1 MATPK
6 GSQTLWRANL
16 IVACG
21 TALSRVTGLIRIII
35 FGVMIGQTALA
46 DAYDA
51 ANNAPNVVYEL
62 LLGGVLAASLVPLFT
77 RYIQDG
83 DDDSVNAISSFAVV
97 ALATITTLA
106 LLASPLIFRVFS
118 LNTSSEINVA
128 LFRSTGTS
136 LTRLFII
143 QIFFYGLTAIASA
156 ILNSKRRFF
165 AAAWTPVIANL
176 VTIFTLLAIPR
187 VTSIKPPTISEVS
200 LNRSLQLLLGL
211 GSTSGIIAMT
221 LFMVIALTRSGVR
234 LKWNFDLNH
243 PAVKKLLKLSG
254 WAVGYVVANQI
265 SLIVIKNLASPGSG
279 NVDAYSKAYTFF
291 SLPHG
296 LLAVSIATT
305 FVPDLARAAT
315 NLDLAKF
322 HEKFI
327 AGIRLTALVTIPA
340 AFGMFVLARPLV
352 AMLLQHGNFN
362 SLASQNT
369 ARALSGFAIGLAGFS
384 VYLFVLRGFY
394 TNSDTRTPF
403 WINLFENALNIVF
416 AILLVD
422 HFDVFGLGLAFSLAY
437 LISAV
442 VALFM
447 MQRKSLGFSAN
458 SLLAGLIPI
467 LISAGVMAI
476 CVRLGSMLFTNHD
489 SAVGLNAAMQVLCG
503 SLIGVTIYVA
513 MLYLF
518 QVSEMR
524 KLFHRH

>member
-1 MATPK
+1 MATPE

-21 TALSRVTGLIRIII
+21 TALSRMTGLIRIIV
-35 FGVMIGQTALA
+35 FGVMIGQTAMA

-83 DDDSVNAISSFAVV
+83 DDDSVNVISSFAVV
-97 ALATITTLA
+97 ALASITALA

-118 LNTSSEINVA
+118 LNPSNEIDVA
-128 LFRSTGTS
+128 MFRSTGTS

-165 AAAWTPVIANL
+165 AAAWTPVVANL

-187 VTSIKPPTISEVS
+187 VTSMKPPTINEVS
-200 LNRSLQLLLGL
+200 TNRSLQLLLGL
-211 GSTSGIIAMT
+211 GSTFGIIAMT
-221 LFMVIALTRSGVR
+221 LFMVIALSRSGVK
-234 LKWNFDLNH
+234 LKWNLDLNH
-243 PAVKKLLKLSG
+243 PAVQNLLKLSG

-265 SLIVIKNLASPGSG
+265 SLVVIKNLASPGSG

-315 NLDLAKF
+315 NLDLTKF

-327 AGIRLTALVTIPA
+327 AGLRLTALVTIPA

-352 AMLLQHGNFN
+352 AMLLQHGNFD
-362 SLASQNT
+362 SLATQNT
-369 ARALSGFAIGLAGFS
+369 ARALSGLAIGLAGFS

-437 LISAV
+437 LISAG
-442 VALFM
+442 VAIFM
-447 MQRKSLGFSAN
+447 MQRKSPGFHAN
-458 SLLAGLIPI
+458 SLLAGLVPM

-476 CVRLGSMLFTNHD
+476 CVRLGSMLFINHE
-489 SAVGLNAAMQVLCG
+489 SPVGLNAAMQVLCG
-503 SLIGVTIYVA
+503 SLIGITIYVA

-518 QVSEMR
+518 QVSEVR
-524 KLFHRH
+524 KVFHRG

>member
-1 MATPK
+1 MATPE

-35 FGVMIGQTALA
+35 FGVMIGQTAVA

-62 LLGGVLAASLVPLFT
+62 LLGGVLAASLIPLFS
-77 RYIQDG
+77 RYLQDG
-83 DDDSVNAISSFAVV
+83 DDDAVNAISSFAVL
-97 ALATITTLA
+97 ALATITMLA
-106 LLASPLIFRVFS
+106 LFASPLIFRVFS
-118 LNTSSEINVA
+118 LNPASDIDVA

-136 LTRLFII
+136 LTRLFVV

-165 AAAWTPVIANL
+165 AAAWTPVIANS
-176 VTIFTLLAIPR
+176 VTIFTFLAIPR
-187 VTSIKPPTISEVS
+187 VTSMKPPTISEVS
-200 LNRSLQLLLGL
+200 TNRSLQLLLGL

-221 LFMVIALTRSGVR
+221 LFMVIALSRSGLK
-234 LKWNFDLNH
+234 LKWNLDLNH

-305 FVPDLARAAT
+305 FMPDLARAAA
-315 NLDLAKF
+315 NLDIAKF
-322 HEKFI
+322 HEKFVS
-327 AGIRLTALVTIPA
+327 GLRLTALVTIPA

-362 SLASQNT
+362 LSATQNT
-369 ARALSGFAIGLAGFS
+369 ARALSGLAIGLAGFS
-384 VYLFVLRGFY
+384 IYLFVLRGFY
-394 TNSDTRTPF
+394 TNNDTRTPF
-403 WINLFENALNIVF
+403 WINLFENVLNIVF

-422 HFDVFGLGLAFSLAY
+422 NFDVFGLGLAFSLAY

-447 MQRKSLGFSAN
+447 MQRKSRGFNAN
-458 SLLAGLIPI
+458 SLLAGFVPI

-476 CVRLGSMLFTNHD
+476 CVRLGSMLFTNHEH
-489 SAVGLNAAMQVLCG
+489 AVGLKAAIQVLSG
-503 SLIGVTIYVA
+503 SIIGITIYVA

-518 QVSEMR
+518 QVSEVR
-524 KLFHRH
+524 KLFHRG

>member
-1 MATPK
+1 MATPE

-35 FGVMIGQTALA
+35 FGVMIGQTAVA

-62 LLGGVLAASLVPLFT
+62 LLGGVLAASLIPLFS
-77 RYIQDG
+77 RYLQDG
-83 DDDSVNAISSFAVV
+83 DDDAVNAISSFAVL
-97 ALATITTLA
+97 ALATITMLA
-106 LLASPLIFRVFS
+106 LFASPLIFHVFS
-118 LNTSSEINVA
+118 LNPASDIDVA

-136 LTRLFII
+136 LTRLFIV

-187 VTSIKPPTISEVS
+187 VTSMKPPTISEVS
-200 LNRSLQLLLGL
+200 TNRSLQLLLGL

-221 LFMVIALTRSGVR
+221 LFMVIALSRSGLK
-234 LKWNFDLNH
+234 LKWNLDLNH

-279 NVDAYSKAYTFF
+279 NVDAYSKAYAFF

-305 FVPDLARAAT
+305 FVPDLARAAA

-322 HEKFI
+322 HEKFVS
-327 AGIRLTALVTIPA
+327 GLRLTALVTIPA
-340 AFGMFVLARPLV
+340 AFGMFILSRPLV

-362 SLASQNT
+362 LSATQNT
-369 ARALSGFAIGLAGFS
+369 ARALSGLAIGLAGFS
-384 VYLFVLRGFY
+384 IYLFVLRGFY
-394 TNSDTRTPF
+394 TNNDTRTPF
-403 WINLFENALNIVF
+403 WINLFENVLNIVF
-416 AILLVD
+416 ATLFVD

-442 VALFM
+442 VALFT
-447 MQRKSLGFSAN
+447 MQRKSRGFNAN
-458 SLLAGLIPI
+458 SLLASFVPI
-467 LISAGVMAI
+467 VISAGVMAV
-476 CVRLGSMLFTNHD
+476 CVRLGSMLFANHE
-489 SAVGLNAAMQVLCG
+489 SAVGINATIQVLSG
-503 SLIGVTIYVA
+503 SIIGITVYVA

-518 QVSEMR
+518 QVSEVR
-524 KLFHRH
+524 KLFHRN

>member
-1 MATPK
+1 MATPE

-35 FGVMIGQTALA
+35 FGVMIGQTAVA

-62 LLGGVLAASLVPLFT
+62 LLGGVLAASLIPLFS
-77 RYIQDG
+77 RYLQDG
-83 DDDSVNAISSFAVV
+83 DDDAVNAISSFAVL
-97 ALATITTLA
+97 ALATITMLA
-106 LLASPLIFRVFS
+106 LFASPLIFRVFS
-118 LNTSSEINVA
+118 LNPASDIDVA

-136 LTRLFII
+136 LTRLFVV

-165 AAAWTPVIANL
+165 AAAWTPVVANS
-176 VTIFTLLAIPR
+176 VTIFTFLAIPR
-187 VTSIKPPTISEVS
+187 VTSMKPPTISEVS
-200 LNRSLQLLLGL
+200 TNRSLQLLLGL

-221 LFMVIALTRSGVR
+221 LFMVIALSRSGLK
-234 LKWNFDLNH
+234 LKWNLDLNH

-305 FVPDLARAAT
+305 FMPDLARAAA
-315 NLDLAKF
+315 NLDIAKF
-322 HEKFI
+322 HEKFVS
-327 AGIRLTALVTIPA
+327 GLRLTALVTIPA
-340 AFGMFVLARPLV
+340 AFGMFVLSRPLV

-362 SLASQNT
+362 LSATQNT
-369 ARALSGFAIGLAGFS
+369 ARALSGLAIGLAGFS
-384 VYLFVLRGFY
+384 IYLFVLRGFY
-394 TNSDTRTPF
+394 TNNDTRTPF
-403 WINLFENALNIVF
+403 WINLFENVLNIVF
-416 AILLVD
+416 AILFVD

-447 MQRKSLGFSAN
+447 MQRKSRGFNAN
-458 SLLAGLIPI
+458 SLLAGFVPI

-476 CVRLGSMLFTNHD
+476 CVRLGSMLFANHE
-489 SAVGLNAAMQVLCG
+489 SAVGLKAAIQVLSG
-503 SLIGVTIYVA
+503 SIIGVTVYVA

-518 QVSEMR
+518 QVSEVR
-524 KLFHRH
+524 KLFRRG

>member
-1 MATPK
+1 MATPE

-21 TALSRVTGLIRIII
+21 TAVSRVTGLIRIII
-35 FGVMIGQTALA
+35 FGAMIGQTALA

-77 RYIQDG
+77 RYLQDG
-83 DDDSVNAISSFAVV
+83 DDDAVNAISSAAVI
-97 ALATITTLA
+97 ALTAITMLA
-106 LLASPLIFRVFS
+106 LFASPLIFRVFS
-118 LNTSSEINVA
+118 MNPSSEIDVA
-128 LFRSTGTS
+128 LFRSTGTN
-136 LTRLFII
+136 LTRLFIV

-165 AAAWTPVIANL
+165 AAAWTPVIANM
-176 VTIFTLLAIPR
+176 VTIFTLLTIPR
-187 VTSIKPPTISEVS
+187 VTSMKPPTIAQVAT
-200 LNRSLQLLLGL
+200 NRSLQLLLGL
-211 GSTSGIIAMT
+211 GSTSGIIAMAV
-221 LFMVIALTRSGVR
+221 FMVVALWRSGSK
-234 LKWNFDLNH
+234 LKWNLDLHH

-265 SLIVIKNLASPGSG
+265 SLVVIKNLASPGSG

-305 FVPDLARAAT
+305 FVPDLARAAAS
-315 NLDLAKF
+315 LDLNKF
-322 HEKFI
+322 HQKFI
-327 AGIRLTALVTIPA
+327 AGIRLTALVTTPA

-352 AMLLQHGNFN
+352 AMLLQHGSFN
-362 SLASQNT
+362 SLATQNT
-369 ARALSGFAIGLAGFS
+369 ARALSGLAVGLAGFS
-384 VYLFVLRGFY
+384 IYLFVLRGFY
-394 TNSDTRTPF
+394 ANNDTRTPF
-403 WINLFENALNIVF
+403 WINLFENVLNIVF
-416 AILLVD
+416 AILLVGR
-422 HFDVFGLGLAFSLAY
+422 FDVLGLGLAFSLAY

-442 VALFM
+442 VAMFV
-447 MQRKSLGFSAN
+447 MQRKSRGFSAH

-476 CVRLGSMLFTNHD
+476 CVRLASMLFTNHE
-489 SAVGLNAAMQVLCG
+489 SAVGLNAAIQVLSG
-503 SLIGVTIYVA
+503 SLIGVTIYIA

-518 QVSEMR
+518 HVSEVR
-524 KLFHRH
+524 KLFHRG